1 MVDYM
6 GMSFMAK
13 RNVMRKLAYKRVKL
27 DAKKNI
33 FLIIA
38 IVLTMV
44 LFSTLLC
51 VWFGISE
58 SNQMGTMRT
67 YNSQSAATVKF
78 TDTNVLDEIKGDRR
92 VKSVGTRT
100 LITTEIE
107 GIEFFDNLKSV
118 EMSFMD
124 DEYRI
129 THFSNPTVG
138 SMAENKNEI
147 VCDTRTLNA
156 MGIEPKIGVTVPLKY
171 YIRGK
176 EYSTDFILTGYWES
190 YPTYN
195 YGSIL
200 VSENFLQENR
210 DIVKNTYMEDGEY
223 SGSLSFDVTLYNNYK
238 ADKRIKDLFEDH
250 NYSLDETDS
259 NYVNVSINPAYIS
272 TDETDIWT
280 ILGVIAVI
288 IFFIFTGYL
297 IIYNIFQISVISD
310 TKFYGKLAA
319 LGADH
324 KSIRQL
330 IRWQALI
337 LSLIGLPIGFL
348 LGYIISRVLLPIIL
362 KNTYITETS
371 SLNFKI
377 LIAFI
382 IATILSEITVWIS
395 IRKPATIATS
405 ITPLSAMRYNNY
417 FHVNSKKIRGT
428 ENGYKICRMAFE
440 NFKKN
445 AKKNILVITSIGLS
459 AVLLAS
465 TYMLINGLNEEKY
478 LNSKMKTDFFMADK
492 SFFDLDNPFESV
504 ENELSEEIVDALQTS
519 GMIEDGGKIW
529 ANTPIGKAEFVYP
542 HPEKAEKDEEGS
554 YITNSNGYPYYLEDG
569 KLECQIYGMDEQAM
583 SLLNITDCQVELNQL
598 SSHMS
603 SGDYIIVD
611 ETEHTDIS
619 IGDSIEL
626 QVEGKTKE
634 YMVIAKCL
642 ADSNEYCQYSTTGY
656 MFYLNES
663 EILNLPGATL
673 MGYEFNVKEGCIS
686 QIEKVLDEIK
696 ETYNINY
703 LSIEKYKESYNNLKI
718 MYTSIGLLLSL
729 VIALIGIMNYINVI
743 CTDIIE
749 RKKEFA
755 ILQSIGMTEGQLIK
769 MMSVEAGYYIL
780 GILMFIFTIGAMVSV
795 FVTKIIGNM
804 MSFWEFH
811 FMPEALLLNIPIL
824 MIIALLIPMIQ
835 IKKVVRASI
844 VSRLK

>member
-1 MVDYM
+1 
-6 GMSFMAK
+6 MAK
-13 RNVMRKLAYKRVKL
+13 RNVMRKLAYKRVKS

-58 SNQMGTMRT
+58 SNQMSTMRT
-67 YNSQSAATVKF
+67 YNSQSVATVKF
-78 TDTNVLDEIKGDRR
+78 TDTKVLKEIEGDRR

-100 LITTEIE
+100 LITTEID
-107 GIEFFDNLKSV
+107 GIEFSDNLKSV

-124 DEYRI
+124 DQYRI

-156 MGIEPKIGVTVPLKY
+156 LGIEPKIGVTVPLTY

-176 EYSTDFILTGYWES
+176 EYNTNFILTGYWEA

-200 VSENFLQENR
+200 VSEKFLQENK
-210 DIVKNTYMEDGEY
+210 DIVKNTYIENGEY

-259 NYVNVSINPAYIS
+259 NYVNVSINPAYI
-272 TDETDIWT
+272 TTTEIDIWML
-280 ILGVIAVI
+280 LGVVVVI
-288 IFFIFTGYL
+288 LFFVFTGYL
-297 IIYNIFQISVISD
+297 IIYNIFQISVIND

-319 LGADH
+319 LGADD

-330 IRWQALI
+330 IRWQTLI
-337 LSLIGLPIGFL
+337 LSLIALPIGFL

-362 KNTYITETS
+362 KNTYITEIS

-377 LIAFI
+377 FIAFI

-395 IRKPATIATS
+395 IRKPATIAAN

-417 FHVNSKKIRGT
+417 FHVTSKKSKET
-428 ENGYKICRMAFE
+428 EKGYKIWYMAYG

-445 AKKNILVITSIGLS
+445 AKKNISVITSIGLS

-465 TYMLINGLNEEKY
+465 TYMLINGLSEEKY
-478 LNSKMKTDFFMADK
+478 LNSKMKTDFFLADK
-492 SFFDLDNPFESV
+492 SFFDLDNPFETV
-504 ENELSEEIVDALQTS
+504 ENELSEEMVDALQNS
-519 GMIEDGGKIW
+519 GMIKEGGKIW
-529 ANTPIGKAEFVYP
+529 ADTPIGNAEFVYP
-542 HPEKAEKDEEGS
+542 HPERAEKDEDGA

-583 SLLNITDCQVELNQL
+583 SLLNITDSQVELSQL
-598 SSHMS
+598 GNYMS
-603 SGDYIIVD
+603 SGKYIIVD
-611 ETEHTDIS
+611 EAEHTDIS

-626 QVEGKTKE
+626 QIEGKTKE
-634 YMVIAKCL
+634 YTVIAKCL

-656 MFYLNES
+656 MFYLNEN
-663 EILNLPGATL
+663 EILDLPGATL
-673 MGYEFNVKEGCIS
+673 MGYEFNVKDGYFD
-686 QIEKVLDEIK
+686 QIETVLNETK
-696 ETYNINY
+696 ETYNIDY

-755 ILQSIGMTEGQLIK
+755 ILQSVGMTEEQLIK
-769 MMSVEAGYYIL
+769 MMSAEAGYYIL
-780 GILMFIFTIGAMVSV
+780 GILIFIFTIGAMISV
-795 FVTKIIGNM
+795 VVTKIIGNM

-811 FMPEALLLNIPIL
+811 FIPESLLLSIPIL

-835 IKKVVRASI
+835 IKKVVRVSV